1 MILLLVLALVAALA
15 LGVGLA
21 LTATR
26 LLFPDDVAQPG
37 PAASPSGSE
46 PSPTGSTDPTD
57 QADQADPAA
66 GRAEAVEKL
75 LDQRALAVTSGDR
88 DLFLDTV
95 DPGATEFFGAQTR
108 MFDRATSLEVAD
120 WSYQVT
126 GDGPGLTDAQASALP
141 PGAAIV
147 RVRLTYRLDGTETV
161 TDREQYLTVVP
172 RGGRWLVAGDTDAAE
187 SGFATQR
194 DLWDLGPVRAVR
206 GDRSLVVADPRGAT
220 RAQMRRLAD
229 EADLAVHDVDE
240 VWTEEWSRAPVI
252 ILPRDQQDMATLIG
266 SDGKGLGQIAAVT
279 TGSFE
284 SGLSRGDRVV
294 INPDAW
300 NTLGALGRQVVIT
313 HEMTHVA
320 ARSSSVQTVPIW
332 LSEGFADYVAYRATP
347 VPTSIVASDIFDD
360 VRDGDVPKQLPD
372 DADFDAARGEVAS
385 SYEGAWLACRMI
397 ADRFGETRLVR
408 FYRAM
413 SDSEGSGWPLELA
426 DELGMT
432 QQELVRDWKAYLRE
446 KAKA

>member
-1 MILLLVLALVAALA
+1 M
-15 LGVGLA
+15 
-21 LTATR
+21 
-26 LLFPDDVAQPG
+26 Q
-37 PAASPSGSE
+37 
-46 PSPTGSTDPTD
+46 
-57 QADQADPAA
+57 
-66 GRAEAVEKL
+66 
-75 LDQRALAVTSGDR
+75 
-88 DLFLDTV
+88 
-95 DPGATEFFGAQTR
+95 
-108 MFDRATSLEVAD
+108 
-120 WSYQVT
+120 
-126 GDGPGLTDAQASALP
+126 
-141 PGAAIV
+141 
-147 RVRLTYRLDGTETV
+147 
-161 TDREQYLTVVP
+161 
-172 RGGRWLVAGDTDAAE
+172 
-187 SGFATQR
+187 
-194 DLWDLGPVRAVR
+194 
-206 GDRSLVVADPRGAT
+206 
-220 RAQMRRLAD
+220 RLAD

-320 ARSSSVQTVPIW
+320 TRSSQRADGAHLAVRGLRRLRRLPGHAGADRRSWPATSSTTSATV
-332 LSEGFADYVAYRATP
+332 TC
-347 VPTSIVASDIFDD
+347 
-360 VRDGDVPKQLPD
+360 PKQLPD
-372 DADFDAARGEVAS
+372 DADFDAARGEVAA

-397 ADRFGETRLVR
+397 AERFGEKRLVR

-413 SDSEGSGWPLELA
+413 SDSEGSGWPLEVA

-432 QQELVRDWKAYLRE
+432 QQELVRDWKAYLRD